1 MSIRNVPAARGF
13 EWIARAIQLILK
25 NPVPFLLMGLV
36 VGVIY
41 VIPILGSLVIG
52 ILGPA
57 LFAGIAY
64 AGREQ
69 ESGGIPDFQH
79 LFQAFKENNRLVK
92 LLLLCLPGIIAS
104 LIMVAVMVIAVFFAM
119 AGAGIS
125 AATDSSAALIA
136 SMGAM
141 GIVALVLIMVLMLVV
156 FALTFFAIPEAMFGR
171 MEAIPAMR
179 ASLNAA
185 LANPGALLLYLVVMT
200 AGAVLV
206 ALLFVAISQTL
217 AMLAMLALFTPVS
230 SVVMYLAWKDVMA
243 PLHTSEMAAITDD
256 VPPPPSGGFAA

>member
-1 MSIRNVPAARGF
+1 MSIRTVPAARGF
-13 EWIARAIQLILK
+13 EWIARAVQLILR

-36 VGVIY
+36 VGIVY
-41 VIPILGSLVIG
+41 VIPILGGLVVG

-79 LFQAFKENNRLVK
+79 LFQAFKENNRLVR
-92 LLLLCLPGIIAS
+92 LLILCLPGIVSS
-104 LIMVAVMVIAVFFAM
+104 LLMVAVMVVAVFFAM

-125 AATDSSAALIA
+125 AAADSSAALFA

-141 GIVALVLIMVLMLVV
+141 GIVVLVVIIALMLAV

-179 ASLNAA
+179 ASLHAA
-185 LANPGALLLYLVVMT
+185 LANPGAMLLYLVVMT
-200 AGAVLV
+200 TGAMLV

-217 AMLAMLALFTPVS
+217 ALLAVLVLFTPIS
-230 SVVMYLAWKDVMA
+230 SVVMYLAWKDVVA

-256 VPPPPSGGFAA
+256 VPPPPAGGFAA

>member
-1 MSIRNVPAARGF
+1 MSIRTVPAARGF
-13 EWIARAIQLILK
+13 EWIARAVQLILR

-36 VGVIY
+36 VGVVY
-41 VIPILGSLVIG
+41 VIPILGGLVVG

-64 AGREQ
+64 AGREL

-79 LFQAFKENNRLVK
+79 LFQAFKEQNRLVK
-92 LLLLCLPGIIAS
+92 LLILCLPGIASSALMIA
-104 LIMVAVMVIAVFFAM
+104 AMVIAVFFAM

-125 AATDSSAALIA
+125 AAVESSAALFA
-136 SMGAM
+136 SMGTI
-141 GIVALVLIMVLMLVV
+141 GFVLMAVMLVLMLAV

-171 MEAIPAMR
+171 LEALPAMR
-179 ASLNAA
+179 ESLRAT
-185 LANPGALLLYLVVMT
+185 LANPGAMLLYLFAM
-200 AGAVLV
+200 VLAALIV
-206 ALLFVAISQTL
+206 AMLFVAISQTL
-217 AMLAMLALFTPVS
+217 ALLAVMVLFTPVS
-230 SVVMYLAWKDVMA
+230 SVVMYLAWKDVAA